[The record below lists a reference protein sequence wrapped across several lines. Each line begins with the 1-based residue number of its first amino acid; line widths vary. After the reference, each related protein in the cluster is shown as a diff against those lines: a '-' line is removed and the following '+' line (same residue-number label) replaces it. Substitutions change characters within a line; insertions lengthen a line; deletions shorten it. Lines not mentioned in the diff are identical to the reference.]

1 MADERKDIDERDSE
15 GGMRVSRIAII
26 AIVVLFV
33 VVALVVVLAFL
44 LAQGDIT
51 NTASVIQII
60 RDVFLI
66 FLSLQGVMIILA
78 LTILIA
84 QIARLINLLQNEVQP
99 ILKNTQETVKT
110 ATGTV
115 RFVSENVTS
124 PLVKVSGFLAGAGVV
139 LSNLGGIRRALRHT
153 PSQSI
158 TTEKSQD

>member
-1 MADERKDIDERDSE
+1 MADERKDIDERGSE
-15 GGMRVSRIAII
+15 GGMPVSRIAII
-26 AIVVLFV
+26 AIAVLFV

-44 LAQGDIT
+44 LAQGDLT

-139 LSNLGGIRRALRHT
+139 LSNLGGIRRALRRT
-153 PSQSI
+153 PSQPVNA
-158 TTEKSQD
+158 EKLRD

>member
-1 MADERKDIDERDSE
+1 MADEIKQAAEE
-15 GGMRVSRIAII
+15 TAENGMTVTRIAII
-26 AIVVLFV
+26 AVAVLFLIVAFIVVI
-33 VVALVVVLAFL
+33 ALL
-44 LAQGDIT
+44 LSQGDVG
-51 NTASVIQII
+51 NTASVIQIV

-110 ATGTV
+110 ASGTI

-124 PLVKVSGFLAGAGVV
+124 PLVKVGGFLAGVGVV
-139 LSNLGGIRRALRHT
+139 VSNLGGIRRALRHT
-153 PSQSI
+153 TPPAVAE
-158 TTEKSQD
+158 TRKD

>member
-1 MADERKDIDERDSE
+1 MADERKDIDERSSE
-15 GGMRVSRIAII
+15 GGMSVGRIATI
-26 AIVVLFV
+26 AVVVLFV
-33 VVALVVVLAFL
+33 VVAVVVVLAFL
-44 LAQGDIT
+44 LAQGDLT

-110 ATGTV
+110 ASGTV
-115 RFVSENVTS
+115 RFVSENVTA

-153 PSQSI
+153 PVSPN
-158 TTEKSQD
+158 EKPQE

>member
-1 MADERKDIDERDSE
+1 MTDERRDLEAEAS
-15 GGMRVSRIAII
+15 GNAIPVTRIA
-26 AIVVLFV
+26 AIVAVVLFV
-33 VVALVVVLAFL
+33 IVAVIVVVALL
-44 LAQGDIT
+44 LSQGDVSS
-51 NTASVIQII
+51 TASVIQII

-84 QIARLINLLQNEVQP
+84 QVARLINLLQNEVQP

-110 ATGTV
+110 ASGTV

-124 PLVKVSGFLAGAGVV
+124 PMVKIGGFLAGAGVV

-153 PSQSI
+153 QTP
-158 TTEKSQD
+158 TETRKE